1 MSNVN
6 TSESLALLSLREK
19 LIRAVAKYEPKELT
33 DLIESQIEA
42 QVILDAENANKT
54 LTAKGNAKF
63 SSEHYANTEN
73 LKDHKTLIKLNGI
86 ALSVLRDFGLLSD
99 CELKVVL
106 NQITRSYLTM
116 SDMKRIIG

>member
-6 TSESLALLSLREK
+6 TGELPALLSLREK
-19 LIRAVAKYEPKELT
+19 LIRTEAKYEPKELT
-33 DLIESQIEA
+33 DLIKSQIEA

-54 LTAKGNAKF
+54 LMAKGNANV

-106 NQITRSYLTM
+106 NQIARSYLTM

>member
-19 LIRAVAKYEPKELT
+19 LIRAIAKYEPKELT
-33 DLIESQIEA
+33 DLIKSQIEA
-42 QVILDAENANKT
+42 QMVLDAENANKIF
-54 LTAKGNAKF
+54 TAKGNAKV
-63 SSEHYANTEN
+63 SSEHYANIEN

-106 NQITRSYLTM
+106 NQIARSYLTM
-116 SDMKRIIG
+116 SDMKLIIG